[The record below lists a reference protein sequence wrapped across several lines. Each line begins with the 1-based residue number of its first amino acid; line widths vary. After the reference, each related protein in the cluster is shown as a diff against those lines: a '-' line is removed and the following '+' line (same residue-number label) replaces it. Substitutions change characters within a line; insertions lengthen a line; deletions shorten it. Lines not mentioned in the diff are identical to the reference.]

1 MTGVQTCALPISFAF
16 VHKTFEPVP
25 FTKNGRSSVD
35 SIISFPD
42 IPQTVIYTKLSLS
55 FMNVFFTS
63 FNSVF
68 PVITSLEYTLSPIF
82 ISFIG
87 TNPFSVIT
95 SVFPVK
101 QAGLFNF

>member
-1 MTGVQTCALPISFAF
+1 
-16 VHKTFEPVP
+16 
-25 FTKNGRSSVD
+25 
-35 SIISFPD
+35 
-42 IPQTVIYTKLSLS
+42 
-55 FMNVFFTS
+55 MNVFFTS